1 MRAIE
6 IQSKAGRKMSENGF
20 IPEISILIPFWNG
33 DKRLFEHVDI
43 DLDELPEG
51 TVLRVNLE
59 LCSTNALYFR
69 KEVSATGLPWIRLY
83 KENEDPLDGRAA
95 VDSAWI
101 GFEIADQL
109 VIIYTPETH

>member
-1 MRAIE
+1 MRAIK

-20 IPEISILIPFWNG
+20 IPKISIPITFWNG
-33 DKRLFEHVDI
+33 DKPLFERVDI

-51 TVLRVNLE
+51 TVLRVNRDLFGK
-59 LCSTNALYFR
+59 NALYFR

-95 VDSAWI
+95 VGSAWI
-101 GFEIADQL
+101 GFDIAEQL
-109 VIIYTPETH
+109 VITYTPETH

>member
-1 MRAIE
+1 MRAIK

-33 DKRLFEHVDI
+33 DKPLFEHVDI

-51 TVLRVNLE
+51 TVLRVNQRLFDE
-59 LCSTNALYFR
+59 NALYFR

-83 KENEDPLDGRAA
+83 KENEVPLDGRAA
-95 VDSAWI
+95 VGSAWI
-101 GFEIADQL
+101 GFEIAEQL

>member
-1 MRAIE
+1 MRAIK

-20 IPEISILIPFWNG
+20 IPEISIPISFWNG
-33 DKRLFEHVDI
+33 DKPLFEHVDI

-51 TVLRVNLE
+51 TVLRVNLK
-59 LCSTNALYFR
+59 LFDKNVLYFR

-95 VDSAWI
+95 VGSAWI
-101 GFEIADQL
+101 GFEIAEQL